1 MPLYEYQCKKCG
13 HRFELIQSFS
23 AEDPKEC
30 PVCQGEVERLISTP
44 ARPHFKG
51 SGFYS
56 TDYAAKPAA
65 SGKSQ
70 DGGNSSDWR
79 LRPRRQGGN
88 FRQSPSRQ
96 DRKCAGRV
104 SVHFFHQVGVASRC
118 LSPPVTKDG
127 SKSSPGGTAE
137 NVPVRSAG
145 QALS

>member
-70 DGGNSSDWR
+70 DGGSSSDGSST
-79 LRPRRQGGN
+79 PSDKGG
-88 FRQSPSRQ
+88 
-96 DRKCAGRV
+96 DK
-104 SVHFFHQVGVASRC
+104 
-118 LSPPVTKDG
+118 
-127 SKSSPGGTAE
+127 GGTADKAPAAKTE
-137 NVPVRSAG
+137 SAP
-145 QALS
+145 APSPSTSSTKSE